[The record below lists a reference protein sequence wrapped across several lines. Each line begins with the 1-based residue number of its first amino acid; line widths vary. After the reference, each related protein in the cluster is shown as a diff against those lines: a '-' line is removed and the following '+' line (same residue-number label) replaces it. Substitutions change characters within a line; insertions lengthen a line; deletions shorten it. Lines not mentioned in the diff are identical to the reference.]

1 MNGLTNVE
9 EKVLSGHRNG
19 AFVLILTI
27 FLYILSVFGFMI
39 GIAGAVDS
47 DSFAFVL
54 LTVVCVLWFL
64 FGWILFLGLKVLKPI
79 RPVATKKLLML
90 TLKKLNNL
98 ISAKKTRYST
108 AFFCMKIL
116 DKKLKSI
123 KFYFISLFINI
134 LKI

>member
-64 FGWILFLGLKVLKPI
+64 FGWILFLGLKVLKPNEAL
-79 RPVATKKLLML
+79 VL
-90 TLKKLNNL
+90 TLFGKYTGTIKGDGFFFVNPLSRLLYQIPDTLCTDGLPAGL
-98 ISAKKTRYST
+98 I
-108 AFFCMKIL
+108 
-116 DKKLKSI
+116 DD
-123 KFYFISLFINI
+123 ISSYPVW
-134 LKI
+134 